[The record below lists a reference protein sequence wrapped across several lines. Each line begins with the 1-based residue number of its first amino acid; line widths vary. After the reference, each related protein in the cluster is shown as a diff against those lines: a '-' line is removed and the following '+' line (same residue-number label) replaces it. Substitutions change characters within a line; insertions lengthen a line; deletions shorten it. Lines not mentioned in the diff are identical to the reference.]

1 MTVVCDFNFILDYSE
16 FWRFYNR
23 VKDLLGGS
31 IRQLHVHEYNY
42 VGEVLQSIGMGED
55 ELQSYKKLIS
65 FLSCYNDSA
74 LMDATSFHVAFNYF
88 KQSIEV
94 GKEMYFNKFIDTLIE
109 VSLRI
114 QNAKIYKIDSS
125 LAEKAISYYEQF
137 FRQTRVDEEQ
147 FTFFKNYFSGRIPKF
162 VSQEINYH
170 ACNIPMTKVGK
181 QMMECLHQ
189 MLKYMINEIETSY
202 MY

>member
-1 MTVVCDFNFILDYSE
+1 MNIVYDFNFILAYVQ

-23 VKDLLGGS
+23 VEDLLGGT
-31 IRQLHVHEYNY
+31 IKYRQIDEYNY
-42 VGEVLQSIGMGED
+42 VGEVLQYLGMED
-55 ELQSYKKLIS
+55 GELQSYKKLIS

-94 GKEMYFNKFIDTLIE
+94 GKEMYFNKFIDVLFEI
-109 VSLRI
+109 SIRI

-125 LAEKAISYYEQF
+125 QAEKAISYYEQF

>member
-1 MTVVCDFNFILDYSE
+1 MNVVCDFNFILDYTQ
-16 FWRFYNR
+16 FLRFYNR

-42 VGEVLQSIGMGED
+42 VGEVLQSIGMGDD
-55 ELQSYKKLIS
+55 ELQLYKKLIS

-74 LMDATSFHVAFNYF
+74 LMDATSFHIAFNYF

-109 VSLRI
+109 ISIRI

-125 LAEKAISYYEQF
+125 LAEKAILYYEQF

-162 VSQEINYH
+162 ISQEINYH

-181 QMMECLHQ
+181 QMMECLNQ